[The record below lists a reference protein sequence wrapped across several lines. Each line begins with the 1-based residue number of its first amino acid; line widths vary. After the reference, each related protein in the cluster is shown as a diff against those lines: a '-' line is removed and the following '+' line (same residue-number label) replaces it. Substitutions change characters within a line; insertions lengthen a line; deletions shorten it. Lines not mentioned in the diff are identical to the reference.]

1 MRALADLCQLYDG
14 PIPPAVLA
22 VARYGSPEMVL
33 LMRARGEAAFFRSMI
48 LGQVK
53 TIRARRADGT
63 FYPALFTDLRWYR
76 HQFRGWNR
84 IVAQMRRAIAER
96 DNRPSP
102 VSQTIRQPDPPA
114 SNGRPF
120 SKGAPMNPTLQHSFA
135 EHEYL

>member
-1 MRALADLCQLYDG
+1 MNVAADLHPLYDG

-33 LMRARGEAAFFRSMI
+33 LMRARGETAFFRSMI

-63 FYPALFTDLRWYR
+63 FYPALLTDLRWYR

-84 IVAQMRRAIAER
+84 IVAQMRRAIGQLESNPSSVKRTICRPDSLTTTYAGHER
-96 DNRPSP
+96 R
-102 VSQTIRQPDPPA
+102 IA
-114 SNGRPF
+114 
-120 SKGAPMNPTLQHSFA
+120 
-135 EHEYL
+135 